1 MLYNSMLRGF
11 GNCGEMPASEDV
23 EYASERF
30 WQLLAMKTVASRMEA
45 AGHRFASTMH
55 VLASGIKKLQIIA
68 EDGQGTCVFRG
79 LGKHF
84 APLFTSLYL
93 SVVKYLTHLYSPAG
107 LDVRPFKSSQGFT
120 ESAFMSTT
128 GSLEVALDY
137 SGVKQGKAATVLL
150 SPALLEACAIRCIC
164 HDTS

>member
-1 MLYNSMLRGF
+1 MF
-11 GNCGEMPASEDV
+11 
-23 EYASERF
+23 
-30 WQLLAMKTVASRMEA
+30 
-45 AGHRFASTMH
+45 
-55 VLASGIKKLQIIA
+55 
-68 EDGQGTCVFRG
+68 
-79 LGKHF
+79 
-84 APLFTSLYL
+84 
-93 SVVKYLTHLYSPAG
+93 THLYSPAG
-107 LDVRPFKSSQGFT
+107 LDIRPFMTSKGFT